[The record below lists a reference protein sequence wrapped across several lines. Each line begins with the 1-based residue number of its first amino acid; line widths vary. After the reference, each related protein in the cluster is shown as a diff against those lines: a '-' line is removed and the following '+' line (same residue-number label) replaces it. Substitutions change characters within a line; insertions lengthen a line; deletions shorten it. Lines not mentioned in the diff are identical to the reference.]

1 MKTSRIICSI
11 MLLLL
16 GVALVGCSHKNAP
29 DQELIEGKGKD
40 FTTLSRSK
48 AVDVVAEPY
57 VGVKAVPIRAD
68 EASQAELNTR
78 VMLRKR
84 GTLSDIAATD
94 PAPISKGGKPAKAG
108 TPPAL
113 ELPDLLD
120 PGASGGSRLLNVSYE
135 GPLRG
140 LLDHVAVA
148 SGYGWD
154 FDSKTKT
161 VVFSRLVVRTFTI
174 LGAPGKREYKDQITN
189 KSRETSRS
197 SIGGNN
203 INQTVATS
211 DTSSQT
217 AQSNTTNYKFD
228 I

>member
-84 GTLSDIAATD
+84 GTLSDIAATITDLTALTVQVGAD

-140 LLDHVAVA
+140 LLDHVAVGTGGISTPRQKLLYSHALSCGHLRFWALQA
-148 SGYGWD
+148 SGN
-154 FDSKTKT
+154 TKI
-161 VVFSRLVVRTFTI
+161 RLPTN
-174 LGAPGKREYKDQITN
+174 PGKRRAPASGAAIST
-189 KSRETSRS
+189 RR
-197 SIGGNN
+197 
-203 INQTVATS
+203 
-211 DTSSQT
+211 
-217 AQSNTTNYKFD
+217 
-228 I
+228 

>member
-84 GTLSDIAATD
+84 GTLSDIAATITDLTALTVQVGAD
-94 PAPISKGGKPAKAG
+94 PAPISKGGKPAKLARL
-108 TPPAL
+108 PP
-113 ELPDLLD
+113 
-120 PGASGGSRLLNVSYE
+120 LNCLTCLIPEPAVVRVYSMY
-135 GPLRG
+135 PMRG
-140 LLDHVAVA
+140 LCVAFWIMWQSPVA
-148 SGYGWD
+148 TGGISTPRQKPLYSHALSCGRLRFWVRLANAN
-154 FDSKTKT
+154 TKIRSPT
-161 VVFSRLVVRTFTI
+161 N
-174 LGAPGKREYKDQITN
+174 PGKRRAPV
-189 KSRETSRS
+189 S
-197 SIGGNN
+197 
-203 INQTVATS
+203 VATIS
-211 DTSSQT
+211 TRR
-217 AQSNTTNYKFD
+217 
-228 I
+228 

>member
-84 GTLSDIAATD
+84 GTLSDIDTMKLVGL
-94 PAPISKGGKPAKAG
+94 SRNTYYKYKK
-108 TPPAL
+108 
-113 ELPDLLD
+113 EL
-120 PGASGGSRLLNVSYE
+120 
-135 GPLRG
+135 
-140 LLDHVAVA
+140 
-148 SGYGWD
+148 
-154 FDSKTKT
+154 K
-161 VVFSRLVVRTFTI
+161 
-174 LGAPGKREYKDQITN
+174 Q
-189 KSRETSRS
+189 
-197 SIGGNN
+197 GN
-203 INQTVATS
+203 
-211 DTSSQT
+211 
-217 AQSNTTNYKFD
+217 
-228 I
+228 

>member
-84 GTLSDIAATD
+84 GTLSDIAATITD
-94 PAPISKGGKPAKAG
+94 L
-108 TPPAL
+108 TAL
-113 ELPDLLD
+113 
-120 PGASGGSRLLNVSYE
+120 
-135 GPLRG
+135 
-140 LLDHVAVA
+140 
-148 SGYGWD
+148 
-154 FDSKTKT
+154 T
-161 VVFSRLVVRTFTI
+161 V
-174 LGAPGKREYKDQITN
+174 
-189 KSRETSRS
+189 
-197 SIGGNN
+197 
-203 INQTVATS
+203 
-211 DTSSQT
+211 
-217 AQSNTTNYKFD
+217 
-228 I
+228 